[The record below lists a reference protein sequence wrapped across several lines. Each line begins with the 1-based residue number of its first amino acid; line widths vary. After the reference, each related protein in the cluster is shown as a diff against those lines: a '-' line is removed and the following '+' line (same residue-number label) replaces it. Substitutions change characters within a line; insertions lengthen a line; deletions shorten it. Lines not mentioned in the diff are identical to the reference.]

1 MVILEMADS
10 HSSCLLCHFVWA
22 HCVIIYVF
30 PDEGFDLGFFGW
42 GTYITVSYEVAYFAL
57 IIILY
62 REQQLA
68 HTESLFYSRLLMGL
82 HNKSNPAC

>member
-1 MVILEMADS
+1 MADS

-30 PDEGFDLGFFGW
+30 PDEGFDLFFFGW
-42 GTYITVSYEVAYFAL
+42 GTYITVSYEVAYFSLAL
-57 IIILY
+57 ALSLSLS
-62 REQQLA
+62 QQLP

>member
-1 MVILEMADS
+1 MADS

-30 PDEGFDLGFFGW
+30 TDEGFDLGVFGW
-42 GTYITVSYEVAYFAL
+42 GTCITVSYEVAYFSL
-57 IIILY
+57 IIRLH